1 MVVVRNDNG
10 LSSNS
15 YGAIVIIIGNSRDVV
30 DGIPND
36 VQSGDSGSVFLWR
49 LDGQSGFH
57 LD

>member
-1 MVVVRNDNG
+1 MVVVRHDNG

-15 YGAIVIIIGNSRDVV
+15 YGVIVISIGNSRDVV

-36 VQSGDSGSVFLWR
+36 VQLGDSGGVFLWR

-57 LD
+57 FD